1 MTDKS
6 IALPSL
12 APILTPH
19 VHSAETLRKRLK
31 GTKDIALEKVVNA
44 LRDPLTLDNAR
55 AEWVANQLLESGE
68 KGILLPASL
77 ILDSYIRGKS
87 RYCFP
92 PLLKMCQCSMYIA
105 SCSQRSFPD
114 RSTVELLTVCCMS
127 RYYLRKHA
135 LRTTAYVAASCA
147 LVYLAKQ
154 GLKDATRRVK
164 YVGPAVRFMC
174 DVALP
179 TPIVGPLLMARFLL

>member
-1 MTDKS
+1 MKCPPRGVTDKS

-12 APILTPH
+12 AAILTPH

-87 RYCFP
+87 RYFFP
-92 PLLKMCQCSMYIA
+92 PLCKMCQCSMFIA
-105 SCSQRSFPD
+105 S
-114 RSTVELLTVCCMS
+114 
-127 RYYLRKHA
+127 
-135 LRTTAYVAASCA
+135 
-147 LVYLAKQ
+147 
-154 GLKDATRRVK
+154 
-164 YVGPAVRFMC
+164 
-174 DVALP
+174 
-179 TPIVGPLLMARFLL
+179 

>member
-1 MTDKS
+1 
-6 IALPSL
+6 
-12 APILTPH
+12 
-19 VHSAETLRKRLK
+19 VHNAEALRKRLQ
-31 GTKDIALEKVVNA
+31 GTKDIALERVVNA
-44 LRDPLTLDNAR
+44 LRDPLTLDNVR

-87 RYCFP
+87 RYNLS
-92 PLLKMCQCSMYIA
+92 PLCEMCTCSINIA
-105 SCSQRSFPD
+105 SCSQHSFSERPYK
-114 RSTVELLTVCCMS
+114 ELLMVYCMS

-147 LVYLAKQ
+147 LVHLAKQ
-154 GLKDATRRVK
+154 GFKKATRQVN
-164 YVGPAVRFMC
+164 YVGPAVQFIC